1 MITPARKW
9 MYIIA
14 HAQYADGKPDTKQQN
29 LTIALYAAHIMEI
42 ITMANEMMDFPQTVE
57 EFMEQYKIVDS
68 KEIYSNG
75 MEMVPIF
82 RMKQWFEHQMSVEQ
96 YRQRMIEA
104 FHNADCDELIAL
116 VALPTEK
123 EFKHLEW
130 LLKTHYKEKKDG

>member
-1 MITPARKW
+1 
-9 MYIIA
+9 
-14 HAQYADGKPDTKQQN
+14 
-29 LTIALYAAHIMEI
+29 
-42 ITMANEMMDFPQTVE
+42 MANEIMEFPQTVE
-57 EFMEQYKIVDS
+57 EYMEQYKIVDS

-104 FHNADCDELIAL
+104 FHNADCDELIAI

-130 LLKTHYKEKKDG
+130 LLKTHYKEKKDGKEGR

>member
-1 MITPARKW
+1 

-29 LTIALYAAHIMEI
+29 LTIALYAVHIKEI
-42 ITMANEMMDFPQTVE
+42 TAMANEMMDFPETVE